1 MLADDMAQVN
11 PVDTMMREVSRILM
25 QSVGDVMQM
34 AGRSAW
40 NGVIKV
46 ASIPMEGI
54 NIGARAFKNRSL
66 KAEVNYRK
74 LVKYTAR
81 TNSCLMAADCKFTKS
96 QMKEFAKYAKRLGLP
111 FSAIRKKDP
120 DEKGSFEY
128 QLFYRDKDVEILK
141 VIQAEM
147 LKNKLLR
154 DKQTEALTTDLKSF
168 NENSNQKIL
177 EDIKEGKKDASPS
190 FLFEDVLDRITA
202 NTKEHSP
209 DKQVIICERMK
220 PANHMEVAYELAERE
235 GHKYLQTRFDLKING
250 KSQRCSE
257 FDHGQFLHYSGLDGE
272 NESDA
277 GRKHWINMKNELK
290 EKGRFSDDLLI
301 FPDKEQYERYASYM
315 KERAEAEEIR
325 NHIGENFVQRK
336 ERLTQEL
343 GKLNTKDNTDA
354 AMQSVIQ
361 NEIRINQ
368 QLARASIRSRE
379 LSEEALSES
388 NPKRKETLIDEMDRV
403 SKQISDLENE
413 LSRLE
418 RDADKIAGLMLM
430 RDMQKEAVSRDGKTA
445 GVTVQ
450 KTMVKSLW
458 EKGISRQREK
468 TVAALP
474 VGKEIVKTKTP
485 RIRER

>member
-11 PVDTMMREVSRILM
+11 PVDTMMREASRILM

-54 NIGARAFKNRSL
+54 NIGARAFKNQSL

-154 DKQTEALTTDLKSF
+154 D
-168 NENSNQKIL
+168 
-177 EDIKEGKKDASPS
+177 
-190 FLFEDVLDRITA
+190 
-202 NTKEHSP
+202 
-209 DKQVIICERMK
+209 
-220 PANHMEVAYELAERE
+220 MEVAYELAERE

-315 KERAEAEEIR
+315 KERAEVKESR
-325 NHIGENFVQRK
+325 NQIGENFAQRK

-368 QLARASIRSRE
+368 QLARASIRSSE

-388 NPKRKETLIDEMDRV
+388 NPKRKETLIDEMDRL

-430 RDMQKEAVSRDGKTA
+430 RDMQKEAVSRDGRTA